1 LTEFISTTPAVTN
14 LLSNILLAGLLLHL
28 LGTLAGEVAAHHG
41 SSNAAAAADVLIKG
55 RYALLFWG
63 SLVVG
68 AAVPAIL
75 LSTGVTAPVAA
86 GLALVGLF
94 LYEHAFVMAGQSVPV
109 S

>member
-1 LTEFISTTPAVTN
+1 M
-14 LLSNILLAGLLLHL
+14 LHL

-41 SSNAAAAADVLIKG
+41 SSNAAAAAHVLIKG

-63 SLVVG
+63 SLMVG

-75 LSTGVTAPVAA
+75 LSTGITIQVAA
-86 GLALVGLF
+86 ALALVGLL